1 MRCRKL
7 TVLLLSALLVSA
19 AVVAASSKPTVKS
32 LGDAL
37 ICQCG
42 CNQTVNECN
51 HLECPVRSQMRAMM
65 AKEIAAGKPETTIL
79 QDFVLQYGVK
89 VLASP
94 PTQGFNITVWILP
107 GIGLLLGLGVVVL
120 IVKHWRRPPAGA
132 AAAAAPI
139 DPKVLEAM
147 EEEMKR
153 VVHS

>member
-1 MRCRKL
+1 MRSRKL
-7 TVLLLSALLVSA
+7 TVLLFSALLVSA
-19 AVVAASSKPTVKS
+19 AVAAASSKPTVKS

-65 AKEIAAGKPETTIL
+65 AKEIAAGKGETAIL
-79 QDFVLQYGVK
+79 QDFVLKYGVK

-107 GIGLLLGLGVVVL
+107 GIGLLLGLGLVVF
-120 IVKHWRRPPAGA
+120 IVRHWRRPPAGA
-132 AAAAAPI
+132 AAAPAPI

-153 VVHS
+153 VAHS

>member
-1 MRCRKL
+1 MRSRKL
-7 TVLLLSALLVSA
+7 AVLLLSALLVSA
-19 AVVAASSKPTVKS
+19 AVAAASSKPTVKS

-51 HLECPVRSQMRAMM
+51 HYQCPSRAEMRAMM
-65 AKEIAAGKPETTIL
+65 AKEIAAGKGETAIL
-79 QDFVLQYGVK
+79 QDFVLKYGVK

-107 GIGLLLGLGVVVL
+107 GIGLLAGLGLVIFV
-120 IVKHWRRPPAGA
+120 VKHWRRQPEA
-132 AAAAAPI
+132 AAAAPAPI

-153 VVHS
+153 VARS